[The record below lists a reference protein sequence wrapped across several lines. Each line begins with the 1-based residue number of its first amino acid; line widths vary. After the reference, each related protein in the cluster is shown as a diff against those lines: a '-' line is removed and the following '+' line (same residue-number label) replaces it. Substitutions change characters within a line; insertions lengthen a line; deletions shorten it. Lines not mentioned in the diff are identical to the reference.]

1 MVESAPHLP
10 EHDIEAAPQQP
21 VQDENPP
28 ADGNK
33 SSSSDKDEG
42 QTYEQRLY
50 NYVNYVKNYPDSTG
64 YLDFHDLAQVNIL
77 RLMNELAKYDQ
88 AMRKDKAAPQD
99 IENVGNLLHRYS
111 KCM

>member
-1 MVESAPHLP
+1 MAESVPQPP

-21 VQDENPP
+21 VQDENPL

-33 SSSSDKDEG
+33 SSSSDNDEG

-50 NYVNYVKNYPDSTG
+50 NYVNDIKNYPDSTG
-64 YLDFHDLAQVNIL
+64 YQVFHDLSQMNIL
-77 RLMNELAKYDQ
+77 HLMNELAKSDQ

-99 IENVGNLLHRYS
+99 IEHVGDLLHRYS

>member
-1 MVESAPHLP
+1 MAESVSQPP

-21 VQDENPP
+21 LQDGNTP

-42 QTYEQRLY
+42 QTYEQCLY
-50 NYVNYVKNYPDSTG
+50 NYVDHIKKYKNSTF
-64 YLDFHDLAQVNIL
+64 YLNFHHLSQMNVLHLI
-77 RLMNELAKYDQ
+77 NELAKYDQ

-99 IENVGNLLHRYS
+99 IEHVGDMLHRYS